1 MRKFHTKTLNEL
13 SSYELLNL
21 KKLSLTHGVLR
32 SIVKN
37 LKKGKIQNPE
47 LISVTICKHGFEY
60 VGWLLED
67 CAGEYDKVRDVPGSC
82 AIHIYTAP
90 QHRMTGTGLAL
101 VENRL
106 TELQKH
112 ATVFAYV
119 FEDDPEFKFFNKV
132 RERLALNL
140 EIKQP
145 IYYMEHKIARRSK
158 AKNG

>member
-1 MRKFHTKTLNEL
+1 MRKFQTKTINEL

-21 KKLSLTHGVLR
+21 RKLSLTYGVFR

-37 LKKGKIQNPE
+37 LKNGKVNNPE
-47 LISVTICKHGFEY
+47 LINVTICKHGFEY

-67 CAGEYDKVRDVPGSC
+67 CGGEYDKVREIPGTC

-101 VENRL
+101 IENRL

-119 FEDDPEFKFFNKV
+119 FEDDAEAKFFNKV
-132 RERLALNL
+132 REKLSLNL
-140 EIKQP
+140 EIKTP
-145 IYYMEHKIARRSK
+145 IYYMEYKVERRRK
-158 AKNG
+158 TKNG